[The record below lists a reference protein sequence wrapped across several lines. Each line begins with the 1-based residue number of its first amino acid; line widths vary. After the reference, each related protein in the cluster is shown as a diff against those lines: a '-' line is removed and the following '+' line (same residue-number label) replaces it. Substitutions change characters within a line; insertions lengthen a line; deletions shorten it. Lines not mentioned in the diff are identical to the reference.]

1 MQFDKIEDNNNID
14 SSENVLTIKEMKKDV
29 KKKKNIKLTE
39 EEKKRRSENF
49 KKNALPARKNNLD
62 EKKLVED
69 YKNTLNA
76 LLNNSSEIDENNDE
90 YEEDEENYKY
100 NKKNKQKNNYSNDS
114 KDINLNFMLEVM
126 KQQKNEFDDKIK
138 NLTQLQEKSNN
149 RLERL
154 YQIKKTKI
162 KAMGNEPLKII
173 NEKDKKMPDTLQ
185 NAILNKILNQ

>member
-1 MQFDKIEDNNNID
+1 MEFTKLENNENID
-14 SSENVLTIKEMKKDV
+14 TSENIQTIKEIKKDV

-62 EKKLVED
+62 EKKLIDD

-76 LLNNSSEIDENNDE
+76 LLNNSSDDENDENDE
-90 YEEDEENYKY
+90 EEENYKY
-100 NKKNKQKNNYSNDS
+100 NKKNKQKNNYINDS
-114 KDINLNFMLEVM
+114 KEPNFNFLLEVM
-126 KQQKNEFDDKIK
+126 KQQKNEFDDRIK

-162 KAMGNEPLKII
+162 KAMGNEPLKLV
-173 NEKDKKMPDTLQ
+173 NEREKKMPDTLQ
-185 NAILNKILNQ
+185 NAIMNKILNQ